1 MKPGELGALLE
12 AGVPTKVA
20 IEHLGGEVPR
30 LTTLALAAGGELGE
44 VLRQLERQEVSIER
58 SQAEIAQAMALPSAT
73 RRLLIWLPPFSLLL
87 ALGSGL
93 VALGDLIHPV
103 SLVCLVFGVGLLLL
117 GSLVSKRMV
126 ARADM
131 PQLSVEDLQTARI
144 CLSAG
149 MNLRSLARH
158 FPGSAAALGDLVEL
172 SKSTG
177 AGLIDLVDAKVE
189 SRITGELTE
198 RLKAAR
204 NLQVR
209 LLIPLGLTTL
219 PAFLLFV
226 LPPIAVGFIN
236 N

>member
-1 MKPGELGALLE
+1 MKPGELGSLLQ

-20 IEHLGGEVPR
+20 IEHLGGKVPP
-30 LTTLALAAGGELGE
+30 LTTLAIAAGGELGE
-44 VLRQLERQEVSIER
+44 VLRQLERQGVSIER
-58 SQAEIAQAMALPSAT
+58 SQAEIAQAKALPSAT

-93 VALGDLIHPV
+93 VALGDLIYPV

-158 FPGSAAALGDLVEL
+158 FPGSAAALGELIEL

-177 AGLIDLVDAKVE
+177 AGLIDLIDARVE

>member
-20 IEHLGGEVPR
+20 IEHLGGKVPP
-30 LTTLALAAGGELGE
+30 LTTLAIAAGGELGE
-44 VLRQLERQEVSIER
+44 VLRQLERQGVSIER
-58 SQAEIAQAMALPSAT
+58 SQAEIAQAKALPSAT

-158 FPGSAAALGDLVEL
+158 FPGSAAALGELIEL

-177 AGLIDLVDAKVE
+177 AGLIDLIDARVE

>member
-20 IEHLGGEVPR
+20 IEHLGGKVPP

-58 SQAEIAQAMALPSAT
+58 SQAEIAQAKALPSAT

-131 PQLSVEDLQTARI
+131 PQLAVEDLQTARI

-149 MNLRSLARH
+149 MSLRTLAGLL
-158 FPGSAAALGDLVEL
+158 PSSASGLGDLIEL
-172 SKSTG
+172 SKKTG
-177 AGLIDLVDAKVE
+177 AGLIDLIDATVE

>member
-20 IEHLGGEVPR
+20 IEHLGGKVPP
-30 LTTLALAAGGELGE
+30 LTTLAIAAGGELGE
-44 VLRQLERQEVSIER
+44 VLRQLERQGVSIER
-58 SQAEIAQAMALPSAT
+58 SQAEIAQAKALPSAT

-93 VALGDLIHPV
+93 VALGDLIYPV

-158 FPGSAAALGDLVEL
+158 FPGSAAALGELIEL

-177 AGLIDLVDAKVE
+177 AGLIDLIDARVE

>member
-1 MKPGELGALLE
+1 MKPGELGSLLQ

-20 IEHLGGEVPR
+20 IEHLGGAVPR
-30 LTTLALAAGGELGE
+30 LTSLALALGGELGE
-44 VLRQLERQEVSIER
+44 VLRQLERQRVSIER
-58 SQAEIAQAMALPSAT
+58 SQAEIAQAKALPSAT

-103 SLVCLVFGVGLLLL
+103 SLVCMVFGIGLLLL
-117 GSLVSKRMV
+117 GALVSKRMV
-126 ARADM
+126 ARAYM

-149 MNLRSLARH
+149 INLRSLARH
-158 FPGSAAALGDLVEL
+158 FPGSAAELGDLIEL
-172 SKSTG
+172 SKATG
-177 AGLIDLVDAKVE
+177 AGLIDLIDARVE

-198 RLKAAR
+198 RLQTAR

>member
-20 IEHLGGEVPR
+20 IEHLGGKVPH
-30 LTTLALAAGGELGE
+30 LTTLVLAAGGELGG
-44 VLRQLERQEVSIER
+44 VLRQIERQEVSIER
-58 SQAEIAQAMALPSAT
+58 SQAEIAQATALPSAT

-87 ALGSGL
+87 AVGSGL
-93 VALGDLIHPV
+93 VAMRDLLHPV
-103 SLVCLVFGVGLLLL
+103 ARFCMVFGLGLLLI
-117 GSLVSKRMV
+117 GAQISKRMV
-126 ARADM
+126 AKADM
-131 PQLSVEDLQTARI
+131 PQLSLESLQEARI

-149 MNLRSLARH
+149 MSLRTLARH
-158 FPGSAAALGDLVEL
+158 FPGSAAELGDLIEL
-172 SKSTG
+172 SKKTG
-177 AGLIDLVDAKVE
+177 AGLIDLIDARIE
-189 SRITGELTE
+189 SRITGDLTE